1 MVKKIQA
8 AGGIVFQIDHEEVVT
23 VLLIYRNGCWDLPKG
38 KLEKGESI
46 EMCASREVSEETGSK
61 LPMHLGDLGTTYH
74 EYTQKGVDYGKTT
87 FWYVMVLPQVTKFL
101 PQKKENIECVEWVP
115 LTEAI
120 QKVGFD
126 NLKLVLR
133 KFEEWMA

>member
-38 KLEKGESI
+38 KLEKGESL
-46 EMCASREVSEETGSK
+46 EMCASREVSEQTGSK
-61 LPMHLGDLGTTYH
+61 LPMHLGYLGTTYH
-74 EYTQKGVDYGKTT
+74 EYTQKGVHFGKTT
-87 FWYVMVLPQVTKFL
+87 FWYVMVLPQITKL
-101 PQKKENIECVEWVP
+101 IPQKEENIEHLEWLP

-120 QKVGFD
+120 EKVEFE
-126 NLKLVLR
+126 NLKLILYR
-133 KFEEWMA
+133 FEKWVA

>member
-1 MVKKIQA
+1 MVKNIQA
-8 AGGIVFQIDHEEVVT
+8 AGGIVFQIDHEKVVT
-23 VLLIYRNGCWDLPKG
+23 VLLIYKNGCWDLPKG

-87 FWYVMVLPQVTKFL
+87 FWYVMVLPQITKFI
-101 PQKKENIECVEWVP
+101 PQKKENIEYVEWVP

-126 NLKLVLR
+126 NLKLVLHR
-133 KFEEWMA
+133 FQRWMA

>member
-87 FWYVMVLPQVTKFL
+87 FWYVMVLPQITKFI
-101 PQKKENIECVEWVP
+101 PQKKENIEYVEWVP

-120 QKVGFD
+120 QKVGFE
-126 NLKLVLR
+126 NLKLILHR
-133 KFEEWMA
+133 FQKWMA